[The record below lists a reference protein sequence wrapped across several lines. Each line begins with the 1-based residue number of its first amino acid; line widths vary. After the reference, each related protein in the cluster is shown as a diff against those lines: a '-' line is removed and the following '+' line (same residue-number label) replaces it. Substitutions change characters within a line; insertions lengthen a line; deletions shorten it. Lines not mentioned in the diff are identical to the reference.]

1 MMTNTKYIRTILI
14 ALSLSTLRALP
25 IQINVEIYT
34 QQDKIAV
41 SPYIYGRNNCF
52 SNEPGNPTLESE
64 IKLYKEAGL
73 RFARE
78 NNGNNAT
85 KYNWKKKISS
95 HPDWYNN
102 VYNHDWDYA
111 AKTIE
116 SKMPG
121 LQTMWAFQLIGKV
134 ADNKNFNFND
144 YGYNQSKWWSGVNQ
158 NLAGGGTINQAG
170 GNKALKDGNPDLYL
184 KSWNADSTTAIL
196 NHWFSAGGLGLNVMN
211 NQYWSM
217 DNEPEIWN
225 GTHDDIMPVLL
236 SANDFMSKYFDVA
249 KKARAKNPDIKLCGP
264 VVANEWQWYKW
275 GDETLKINGINY
287 CWLEYFIKRVA
298 DEQKLSG
305 VKLLDMVDI
314 HWYPGET
321 ADNDILK
328 LHKIFYDI
336 DYIYPGANGVKTING
351 GWDASQNKEYI
362 FKRINDWLDKHFG
375 KNHGIEIG
383 MTECD
388 LKGSNPNI
396 TSVLYASV
404 LGTFAQNGVDV
415 FTPWSW
421 NTGMWETMHLF
432 SRYSKNNSIKSTS
445 SYETAVSAYSTINDK
460 ADSMTIILVN
470 RDMTNTHTANVRINE
485 ISVGDNYYNTFRISG
500 LPAGETFKSHTL
512 NALKT
517 ASVNVT
523 NNSFSIILPALSTTA
538 IVINNFTSSISNAE
552 TLNKPVIN
560 FNNDINELVI
570 KRFSTVNNN
579 TNLEITDISGKIVK
593 NILINNVIDNEI
605 SVRLDFLKP
614 GFYIA
619 RYRDN
624 KSETTMK
631 FIKD

>member
-1 MMTNTKYIRTILI
+1 MAFIF
-14 ALSLSTLRALP
+14 STLTAFS
-25 IQINVEIYT
+25 IQVNVEIYA
-34 QQDKIAV
+34 QQEKTAV

-52 SNEPGNPTLESE
+52 SNVSGSPTSAGE
-64 IKLYKEAGL
+64 IALYKDAGL

-102 VYNHDWDYA
+102 VYDHDWDYA
-111 AKTIE
+111 ASTIE
-116 SKMPG
+116 KQMPG

-134 ADNKNFNFND
+134 ADNKINNFND
-144 YGYNQSKWWSGVNQ
+144 WNYNQSKWWSGVNQ
-158 NLAGGGTINQAG
+158 NLAGGGVVNQNG
-170 GNKALKDGNPDLYL
+170 GSKATKDGNPDLYL
-184 KSWNADSTTAIL
+184 KNWNADSTTAIL
-196 NHWFSAGGLGLNVMN
+196 NHWFSPGGLGLKVQN
-211 NQYWSM
+211 NLYWSM

-225 GTHDDIMPVLL
+225 GTHDDIMPSLL

-249 KKARAKNPDIKLCGP
+249 KKARAKNPNIKLCGP

-275 GDETLKINGINY
+275 GGETLKINGINY

-298 DEQKLSG
+298 DEQKASG
-305 VKLLDMVDI
+305 IKLLDMVDI
-314 HWYPGET
+314 HWYPSET
-321 ADNDILK
+321 ADAEVLQ
-328 LHKIFYDI
+328 LHRIFYDI
-336 DYIYPGANGVKTING
+336 NYDYPGANGLFTIYG
-351 GWDASQNKEYI
+351 GWDINQKKEYI

-375 KNHGIEIG
+375 KDHGIETG

-404 LGTFAQNGVDV
+404 LGTFAKNGVDV

-432 SRYSKNNSIKSTS
+432 SRYSKNFSIKSTS
-445 SYETAVSAYSTINDK
+445 SYETAVSAYSTVNGN
-460 ADSMTIILVN
+460 ADSMTVILVN
-470 RDMTNTHTANVRINE
+470 RDLTNTHTAVVNINE
-485 ISVGDNYYNTFRISG
+485 ISVGNNSYNTYRISG
-500 LPAGETFKSHTL
+500 LPGTETFKSHYN

-517 ASVNVT
+517 ASVSVAKNT
-523 NNSFSIILPALSTTA
+523 FSLVLPALSTTA
-538 IVINNFTSSISNAE
+538 VVLYNSASAINNTKNNYRPAIRYERVLNELRISNE
-552 TLNKPVIN
+552 NL
-560 FNNDINELVI
+560 FNDNPY
-570 KRFSTVNNN
+570 
-579 TNLEITDISGKIVK
+579 LEITDLSGK
-593 NILINNVIDNEI
+593 VIKKLFLKTVNENELC
-605 SVRLDFLKP
+605 VRLDFLKP

-624 KSETTMK
+624 YAEASMK